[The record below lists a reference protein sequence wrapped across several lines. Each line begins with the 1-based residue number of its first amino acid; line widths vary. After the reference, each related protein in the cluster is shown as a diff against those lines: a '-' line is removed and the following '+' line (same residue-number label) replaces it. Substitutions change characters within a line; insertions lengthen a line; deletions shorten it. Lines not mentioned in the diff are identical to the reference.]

1 MIWDYNSL
9 NMDESNVDE
18 KECTIR
24 FQIGTMVMPNIFKGV
39 HR

>member
-1 MIWDYNSL
+1 MIWDYNSFS
-9 NMDESNVDE
+9 MDESNVDE